1 MKKIL
6 TALLSLLLLTCA
18 VVTICADS
26 IDPNIVINY
35 DEPNNEYTVTI
46 PDDSYYAI
54 LKPSITVNTTFA
66 NAKVTLNGVEVA
78 STILDGAV
86 TFKITNGNVT
96 YIIEE
101 IEVPSNP
108 SNPVYKPP
116 KTGIN

>member
-18 VVTICADS
+18 IVTICADS
-26 IDPNIVINY
+26 IDPNIVIIY

-54 LKPSITVNTTFA
+54 LKPSITVNTVFE
-66 NAKVTLNGVEVA
+66 NAKVTLNGLPVA
-78 STILDGAV
+78 STISGGAV
-86 TFKITNGNVT
+86 TFTITSGNVV
-96 YIIEE
+96 YVIEE
-101 IEVPSNP
+101 AEPTPGPSG
-108 SNPVYKPP
+108 YIPP